1 MFICCCASSSVIS
14 PCPDLSWKVN
24 FTSGQILASVLPLCK
39 FVKTVV
45 GLYGKNALFLSP
57 LVVKDNGLISH
68 VELQIIFF
76 LNCFSKIYWFYL
88 ESSLSECIGELTDI
102 LLNVIVNKLCVFN

>member
-1 MFICCCASSSVIS
+1 MLICCCASSSVIS

-24 FTSGQILASVLPLCK
+24 FISGQILASVLPLCK

-57 LVVKDNGLISH
+57 LVVVNDNGLISH
-68 VELQIIFF
+68 VELNFLCFF
-76 LNCFSKIYWFYL
+76 VNTRVFKKFIDFTWNLHYQ
-88 ESSLSECIGELTDI
+88 
-102 LLNVIVNKLCVFN
+102 NVLGN